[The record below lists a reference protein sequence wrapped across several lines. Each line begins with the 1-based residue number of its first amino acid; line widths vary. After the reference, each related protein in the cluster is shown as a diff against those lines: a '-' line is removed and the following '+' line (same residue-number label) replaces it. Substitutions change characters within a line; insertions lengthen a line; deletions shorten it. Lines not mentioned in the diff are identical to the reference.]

1 MNNEQNLY
9 ESPRRVPGQVS
20 VAHSPDSEDAKNGE
34 NDFAFALTAKV
45 LSNGDEKNATLE
57 AFKKVDSN
65 VKLFGATGD
74 SSIIEAKKWTTYPG
88 FFAKGGLDIMTSFL
102 LDSVF
107 EEDVKSSSTSVRL
120 KKSVCGDKT
129 KRVMDF
135 CCGSG
140 VIGYALLSALGEGK
154 KSDKKKVK
162 LTVLDAD
169 AVSLEAA
176 KENLSLI
183 NENAVDYLLSDGF
196 PTKPFKKPC
205 ELIFTNPPVHYQ
217 SKPDFRVLGKML
229 LHLPNVLKK
238 RKKGTC
244 FCVCQR
250 YVPLES
256 VAKYF
261 IDGDAREN
269 GKGNRTQLDVEIHA
283 KNDRFVV
290 WKISLPS

>member
-1 MNNEQNLY
+1 MKAHIAILDDQPRMAQILAMVLDDDAY
-9 ESPRRVPGQVS
+9 E
-20 VAHSPDSEDAKNGE
+20 
-34 NDFAFALTAKV
+34 
-45 LSNGDEKNATLE
+45 
-57 AFKKVDSN
+57 
-65 VKLFGATGD
+65 
-74 SSIIEAKKWTTYPG
+74 ITTYNEP
-88 FFAKGGLDIMTSFL
+88 
-102 LDSVF
+102 
-107 EEDVKSSSTSVRL
+107 
-120 KKSVCGDKT
+120 
-129 KRVMDF
+129 KRF
-135 CCGSG
+135 
-140 VIGYALLSALGEGK
+140 LSAVESGTLASQEVCSNRG
-154 KSDKKKVK
+154 SFY
-162 LTVLDAD
+162 

-261 IDGDAREN
+261 IDDDAREN